1 MSTKRRVQLI
11 ASDAGGTMTDMM
23 VVDTEGNFTIGKAAT
38 TPRDQAVGFWESIGD
53 ALEHW
58 QIDFNK
64 EAKDILPHVEA
75 AVYSGTTMMNAL
87 ITETGR
93 RVGVITKRGDEDVF
107 LHERSAGKWK
117 GYSYQDLLHQV
128 THHGNRPLVP
138 RRLVKGVEGEID
150 MFGAE
155 VIPLYEDMARQA
167 VEELLDENVD
177 SIAVSFLQSFL
188 NPAHELRVA
197 QIADEVMKKRG
208 RRVPVYLSHQICPIM
223 REVGRLN
230 TVVLHAYVAE
240 PGREQLFK
248 VEKRLQE
255 GGYKYPLQIVL
266 AHGGLS
272 NIRYPRIYEASF
284 SGPIGGLM
292 GARYLSQTM
301 GIENWVCSDMGGT
314 SFDVGL
320 IRGGQPVIEREVV
333 INGRIYNIPTLQ
345 MDTIGAGTGMYV
357 TIDPISKRISIGP
370 ESSGADPGPVC
381 YEMGN
386 ETPTVMDCV
395 LIMGILNPD
404 NYLGGKKKLNKQK
417 AFKAVKEKCADL
429 LNVDPHYFADG
440 VYKLINSRMKEHIRS
455 VLYARGFSPA
465 AFDLLCFGGAGPM
478 HVAGYTEGLPFRG
491 VATMPWAA
499 GFSSFGC
506 AAEDISHRYQKSTP
520 VFLPPGADSAYKMLM
535 GQLLLNVGWE
545 ELEKQAAADFAAE
558 GLPWEQAKMQQIAY
572 VRYGGQMED
581 LEVISPVS
589 RINSPEDMD
598 KLLAAFESLYEKVY
612 AGVAK
617 HERAGFQIM
626 ELGITVVAPKV
637 KPKLVKRPLEGKK
650 PPQEAI
656 KGEREVYYNGVW
668 GKATIYDMDRLKPGN
683 EVHGLA
689 VVEAPATTLFL
700 PPGRRIRVDEW
711 TLIWLT

>member
-58 QIDFNK
+58 QIDFDK
-64 EAKDILPHVEA
+64 ESKDILPHVEA

-138 RRLVKGVEGEID
+138 RRLVKGVEGIID

-155 VIPLYEDMARQA
+155 VIPLYEDMVRQA

-177 SIAVSFLQSFL
+177 SIAVSLLQSFL

-292 GARYLSQTM
+292 GARYLSQAM

-357 TIDPISKRISIGP
+357 TIDPISKRITIGP

-545 ELEKQAAADFAAE
+545 ELEKQAATDFAAE

-637 KPKLVKRPLEGKK
+637 KPKLAKRPLEGKK

-700 PPGRRIRVDEW
+700 PPGRRIRLDEW

>member
-38 TPRDQAVGFWESIGD
+38 TPRDQAIGFWESIGD

-197 QIADEVMKKRG
+197 QIADEIMKKRG

-292 GARYLSQTM
+292 GARYLSQAM

-637 KPKLVKRPLEGKK
+637 KPKLTKRPLEGKK

-700 PPGRRIRVDEW
+700 PPGRRIRLDEW

>member
-1 MSTKRRVQLI
+1 MDSDKRVQII

-38 TPRDQAVGFWESIGD
+38 TPRDQSLGFWDSLADG
-53 ALEHW
+53 LEYW
-58 QIDFNK
+58 GIDFNK
-64 EAKDILPHVEA
+64 EARSILPDVEA

-87 ITETGR
+87 LTQTGR
-93 RVGVITKRGDEDVF
+93 KVGVITVRGDEDVF

-117 GYSYQDLLHQV
+117 GYPYQDILHYV

-138 RRLVKGVEGEID
+138 RRLVKGVEGRID

-155 VIPLYEDMARQA
+155 AIPLYEDMARKA

-177 SIAVSFLQSFL
+177 AIAVSLLQSFL

-197 QIADEVMKKRG
+197 QIAEEVMTKRG
-208 RRVPVYLSHQICPIM
+208 RKVSVYLSHQLCPIM

-230 TVVLHAYVAE
+230 TVVLHAYVAD

-248 VEKRLQE
+248 VEKRLQDA
-255 GGYKYPLQIVL
+255 GYKHPLQMVL

-272 NIRYPRIYEASF
+272 NIRYPRMYEGVF

-292 GARYLSQTM
+292 GARYLSKAI
-301 GIENWVCSDMGGT
+301 GIDNWVCSDMGGT

-320 IRGGQPVIEREVV
+320 IRGGQPLIEREVV
-333 INGRIYNIPTLQ
+333 VNRRIYNIPTLQ
-345 MDTIGAGTGMYV
+345 MDSIGAGTGMYV
-357 TIDPISKRISIGP
+357 TIDPITKRINIGP
-370 ESSGADPGPVC
+370 ESAGADPGPVC

-386 ETPTVMDCV
+386 EIPTVMDCV

-417 AFKAVKEKCADL
+417 AFKAVKEKCADVL
-429 LNVDPHYFADG
+429 GIDPYYFADG
-440 VYKLINSRMKEHIRS
+440 VNKLINSRMREHIRS

-465 AFDLLCFGGAGPM
+465 AFDLLCYGGAGPM

-506 AAEDISHRYQKSTP
+506 AVEDISHRYQKSTHVLIP
-520 VFLPPGADSAYKMLM
+520 YEADDAYKLMM
-535 GQLLLNVGWE
+535 GQMMLNVGWE
-545 ELEKQAAADFAAE
+545 ELEKQAAADFRAE
-558 GLPWEQAKMQQIAY
+558 GLPWEQAKVQQIAY

-589 RINSPEDMD
+589 RIDSPKDMD
-598 KLLAAFESLYEKVY
+598 KLLAAFEALYERVY

-617 HERAGFQIM
+617 HERAGFQIL
-626 ELGITVVAPKV
+626 ELGITASAPKV
-637 KPKLVKRPLEGKK
+637 KPRLLKRPLEGKK
-650 PPQEAI
+650 PPREAI
-656 KGEREVYYNGVW
+656 KGEREVYHDGVW
-668 GKATIYDMDRLKPGN
+668 NRATIYDMDKLRPGN
-683 EVHGLA
+683 EDNGTA
-689 VVEAPATTLFL
+689 VIEAPATTLFL
-700 PPGRRIRVDEW
+700 PPGRRIRMDEW

>member
-1 MSTKRRVQLI
+1 MTTKRRVQII

-23 VVDTEGNFTIGKAAT
+23 IVDADGNFTIGKAAT
-38 TPRDQAVGFWESIGD
+38 TPEDQSLGFWESLVDG
-53 ALEHW
+53 LEYW
-58 QIDFNK
+58 GIDFNR
-64 EAKDILPHVEA
+64 EAGKMLPGVEA
-75 AVYSGTTMMNAL
+75 AVYAGTAMMNTL
-87 ITETGR
+87 ITATGR
-93 RVGVITKRGDEDVF
+93 KVGVITKRGDEDVF

-138 RRLVKGVEGEID
+138 RRLVKGAEGEID
-150 MFGAE
+150 MFGEE
-155 VIPLYEDMARQA
+155 VVPLYEDMVAKA

-177 SIAVSFLQSFL
+177 SIAVCLLQCFL
-188 NPAHELRVA
+188 NPAHELKVA

-208 RRVPVYLSHQICPIM
+208 RKVPVYLSHQICPIM

-240 PGREQLFK
+240 PGREQLMK
-248 VEKRLQE
+248 IEKRLHD
-255 GGYKYPLQIVL
+255 GGYRHPLQTVL
-266 AHGGLS
+266 AHGGLT

-292 GARYLSQTM
+292 GARYLSSVVGVQ
-301 GIENWVCSDMGGT
+301 NWVCTDMGGT

-357 TIDPISKRISIGP
+357 TIDPITRRITIGP

-386 ETPTVMDCV
+386 DVPTVMDCV

-404 NYLGGKKKLNKQK
+404 NYLGGKKKLNKEK
-417 AFKAVKEKCADL
+417 ALRAVKEKCADVL
-429 LNVDPHYFADG
+429 GVDPYYFADG

-465 AFDLLCFGGAGPM
+465 DFNLLCFGGAGPM
-478 HVAGYTEGLPFRG
+478 HLAGYTEGLPFRG

-520 VFLPPGADSAYKMLM
+520 VLIPPGADGAYKMLM
-535 GQLLLNVGWE
+535 GQLLLNVGWD

-558 GLPWEQAKMQQIAY
+558 GLPWEHARVQQIAY

-598 KLLAAFESLYEKVY
+598 TLLAAFEGLYEKIY

-626 ELGITVVAPKV
+626 ELGVVATIPKV
-637 KPKLVKRPLEGKK
+637 KPRLAKRPLEGKR
-650 PPQEAI
+650 PPPEAI
-656 KGEREVYYNGVW
+656 KGERQVYYDGTW

-683 EVHGLA
+683 EVPGLA
-689 VVEAPATTLFL
+689 VIEAPATTLFL
-700 PPGRRIRVDEW
+700 PPGRSIRMDEW
-711 TLIWLT
+711 TLMWLS

>member
-58 QIDFNK
+58 QIDFDK

-138 RRLVKGVEGEID
+138 RRLVKGVEGIID

-155 VIPLYEDMARQA
+155 VIPLYEDMVRQA

-177 SIAVSFLQSFL
+177 SIAVSLLQSFL

-292 GARYLSQTM
+292 GARYLSQAM

-637 KPKLVKRPLEGKK
+637 KPKLAKRPLEGKK

-700 PPGRRIRVDEW
+700 PPGRRIRLDEW

>member
-64 EAKDILPHVEA
+64 ESKDILPHLEA

-155 VIPLYEDMARQA
+155 VIPLYEDMVRQA

-188 NPAHELRVA
+188 NPVHELRVA

-240 PGREQLFK
+240 PGRDQLFK

-357 TIDPISKRISIGP
+357 TIDPISKRIHIGP

-520 VFLPPGADSAYKMLM
+520 VFIPPGSDSAYKMLM

-617 HERAGFQIM
+617 HERGGFQIM
-626 ELGITVVAPKV
+626 ELGITVVVPKV

-668 GKATIYDMDRLKPGN
+668 GKATIYNMDKLKPGN

-700 PPGRRIRVDEW
+700 PPGRRIRMDEW

>member
-1 MSTKRRVQLI
+1 MSAKRRVQII
-11 ASDAGGTMTDMM
+11 ASDAGGTLTDMM
-23 VVDTEGNFTIGKAAT
+23 IVDADGNFTIGKAAT
-38 TPRDQAVGFWESIGD
+38 TPHDQSEGFWESLADGF
-53 ALEHW
+53 EYW
-58 QIDFNK
+58 GTDFAR
-64 EAKDILPHVEA
+64 EAGSILPGVEA
-75 AVYSGTTMMNAL
+75 AVYSGTAMMNAL
-87 ITETGR
+87 ITVTGR

-128 THHGNRPLVP
+128 THRSNPPLVP
-138 RRLVKGVEGEID
+138 RRLVKGAEGEID
-150 MFGAE
+150 MFGEE
-155 VIPLYEDMARQA
+155 VVPLYEDMVAQA

-177 SIAVSFLQSFL
+177 SIAVCLLQSFL

-197 QIADEVMKKRG
+197 ELAGEVMKKRG
-208 RRVPVYLSHQICPIM
+208 RKVPVYLSHQICPIM

-240 PGREQLFK
+240 PGREQLTK
-248 VEKRLQE
+248 IERRLQDN
-255 GGYKYPLQIVL
+255 GYRHPLQIVL
-266 AHGGLS
+266 AHGGLT

-292 GARYLSQTM
+292 GARYLSGSVGVQ
-301 GIENWVCSDMGGT
+301 NWVCSDMGGT

-333 INGRIYNIPTLQ
+333 INRRIYNIPTLQ

-357 TIDPISKRISIGP
+357 TIDPITRRITIGP

-386 ETPTVMDCV
+386 DIPTVMDCV

-404 NYLGGKKKLNKQK
+404 NYLGGKKKLNTDR
-417 AFKAVKEKCADL
+417 AFRAVKERCADVL
-429 LNVDPHYFADG
+429 GVDPYYFADG
-440 VYKLINSRMKEHIRS
+440 VYRLINSRMKEHIRS
-455 VLYARGFSPA
+455 VLYARGFSPTD
-465 AFDLLCFGGAGPM
+465 FNLLCFGGAGPM
-478 HVAGYTEGLPFRG
+478 HLAGYTEGLPFRG

-520 VFLPPGADSAYKMLM
+520 VLIPPGADGAYKMLM
-535 GQLLLNVGWE
+535 GQLLLNVGWD
-545 ELEKQAAADFAAE
+545 ELERQAAADFEEE
-558 GLPWEQAKMQQIAY
+558 GLPWGQARVQQIAY

-581 LEVISPVS
+581 LEVVSPVS

-598 KLLAAFESLYEKVY
+598 ALLAAFEALYERIY

-626 ELGITVVAPKV
+626 ELGITASVPKV
-637 KPKLVKRPLEGKK
+637 KPRLTKRPLEGKA
-650 PPQEAI
+650 PPPGAV
-656 KGEREVYYNGVW
+656 KGERQVYYDGSW
-668 GKATIYDMDRLKPGN
+668 ATAAVYDMDRLRPGN

-689 VVEAPATTLFL
+689 VIEAPATTLFL
-700 PPGRRIRVDEW
+700 PPGRSIRMDEW
-711 TLIWLT
+711 TLMWLA

>member
-292 GARYLSQTM
+292 GARYLSQAM

-637 KPKLVKRPLEGKK
+637 KPKLTKRPLEGKK

-700 PPGRRIRVDEW
+700 PPGRRIRLDEW

>member
-240 PGREQLFK
+240 PGRDQLFK

-292 GARYLSQTM
+292 GARYLSQAM

-637 KPKLVKRPLEGKK
+637 KPKLTKRPLEGKK

-700 PPGRRIRVDEW
+700 PPGRRIRLDEW

>member
-197 QIADEVMKKRG
+197 QIADEIMKKRG

-292 GARYLSQTM
+292 GARYLSQAM

-637 KPKLVKRPLEGKK
+637 KPKLTKRPLEGKK

>member
-38 TPRDQAVGFWESIGD
+38 TPRDQAIGFWESIGD

-58 QIDFNK
+58 QIDFDK

-292 GARYLSQTM
+292 GARYLSQAM

-637 KPKLVKRPLEGKK
+637 KPKLTKRPLEGKK

>member
-240 PGREQLFK
+240 PGRDQLFK

-292 GARYLSQTM
+292 GARYLSQAM

-545 ELEKQAAADFAAE
+545 ELEKQAATDFAAE

-637 KPKLVKRPLEGKK
+637 KPKLTKRPLEGKK

-700 PPGRRIRVDEW
+700 PPGRRIRLDEW

>member
-38 TPRDQAVGFWESIGD
+38 TPRDQAIGFWESIGD

-87 ITETGR
+87 ITETVR

-292 GARYLSQTM
+292 GARYLSQAM

-637 KPKLVKRPLEGKK
+637 KPKLTKRPLEGKK

-700 PPGRRIRVDEW
+700 PPGRRIRLDEW

>member
-38 TPRDQAVGFWESIGD
+38 TPRDQAIGFWESIGD

-58 QIDFNK
+58 QIDFDK
-64 EAKDILPHVEA
+64 ESKDILPHVEA

-292 GARYLSQTM
+292 GARYLSQAM

-637 KPKLVKRPLEGKK
+637 KPKLTKRPLEGKK

-700 PPGRRIRVDEW
+700 PPGRRIRLDEW